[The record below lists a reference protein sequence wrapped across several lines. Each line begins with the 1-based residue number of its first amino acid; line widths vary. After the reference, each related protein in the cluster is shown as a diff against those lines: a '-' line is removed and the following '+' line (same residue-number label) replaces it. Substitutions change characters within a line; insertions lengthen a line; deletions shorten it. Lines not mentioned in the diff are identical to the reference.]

1 MSLDSISGIQSVSAI
16 RAVQPY
22 TSVLCGVAPS
32 EGAVKAGVKA
42 SQQDARD
49 TQAKLAA
56 QQAATDDTPDDTGQG
71 DESSFST
78 VTRELGDGTL
88 LVEELQ
94 NGHVISS
101 QRIQVAQYRQSDRG
115 DTIAQAYA
123 QAGGLWKYEG
133 LLYDV
138 QA

>member
-1 MSLDSISGIQSVSAI
+1 M
-16 RAVQPY
+16 
-22 TSVLCGVAPS
+22 
-32 EGAVKAGVKA
+32 
-42 SQQDARD
+42 
-49 TQAKLAA
+49 
-56 QQAATDDTPDDTGQG
+56 
-71 DESSFST
+71 
-78 VTRELGDGTL
+78 TRELGDGTL

-94 NGHVISS
+94 NSHVISS

-115 DTIAQAYA
+115 DTIARAYA